1 MCHNR
6 GHAHGH
12 ADMHHA
18 QGILPKSEKS
28 LARRAVPV
36 CGLRDATGDA
46 DTADGETAAF
56 DIERAGAGASGATRA
71 RGRLRA
77 ERASH
82 FESTLRLGR

>member
-1 MCHNR
+1 
-6 GHAHGH
+6 
-12 ADMHHA
+12 MHHA

-56 DIERAGAGASGATRA
+56 DIERAGAGAGEPERSFSQR
-71 RGRLRA
+71 RGRA
-77 ERASH
+77 ES
-82 FESTLRLGR
+82 ESF

>member
-1 MCHNR
+1 
-6 GHAHGH
+6 
-12 ADMHHA
+12 MHHA

-56 DIERAGAGASGATRA
+56 DIERAGARRRSRV
-71 RGRLRA
+71 RESQRPGR
-77 ERASH
+77 ERVILSQH
-82 FESTLRLGR
+82 YG

>member
-1 MCHNR
+1 MVKLCMCHNR

-56 DIERAGAGASGATRA
+56 DIERAGAGAGEPERSFSQR
-71 RGRLRA
+71 RGRA
-77 ERASH
+77 ES
-82 FESTLRLGR
+82 ESF